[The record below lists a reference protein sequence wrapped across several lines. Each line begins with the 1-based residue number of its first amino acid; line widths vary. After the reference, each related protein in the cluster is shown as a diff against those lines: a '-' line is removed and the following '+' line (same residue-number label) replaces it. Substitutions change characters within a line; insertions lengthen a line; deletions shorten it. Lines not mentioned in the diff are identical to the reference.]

1 MLNHEQPP
9 ESLSPPAAQVR
20 VTPEELAAALAR
32 LEARRA
38 GADGKIAIGDAVSE
52 LSLDATPEEVLAE
65 VRAGQ
70 SQPQAVKPRSPV
82 SLGQRLYFVAAI
94 LTVGITALWAGT
106 TTVTPADMA
115 ASTPN
120 PVISYDAPLEKPHS
134 QQSPVQTFQHIS
146 VDSTLLVSD
155 MSDKMLLLSEIGN
168 NQPVHC
174 GYNDITFTERYPGNS
189 GLPFTLIKHGGKL
202 YVRGWIIKMSP
213 AVLVRDG
220 ALIQACRD
228 TNYPVPITVALDK
241 FDIETSSNFESPQSS
256 TIFAKKVHLDGHA
269 YEKW

>member
-9 ESLSPPAAQVR
+9 ESLSPPASQVR

-38 GADGKIAIGDAVSE
+38 GADGKIAIGDAVNE

-70 SQPQAVKPRSPV
+70 NQPQAVKPRSPV

-120 PVISYDAPLEKPHS
+120 PVISYDAPVEKPHS

-213 AVLVRDG
+213 AVLAQDG
-220 ALIQACRD
+220 AD
-228 TNYPVPITVALDK
+228 VSTTGDPNYAVPITLAVRGFTVSSLTPSWQSPDAAFHARNIKLD
-241 FDIETSSNFESPQSS
+241 Q
-256 TIFAKKVHLDGHA
+256 HA